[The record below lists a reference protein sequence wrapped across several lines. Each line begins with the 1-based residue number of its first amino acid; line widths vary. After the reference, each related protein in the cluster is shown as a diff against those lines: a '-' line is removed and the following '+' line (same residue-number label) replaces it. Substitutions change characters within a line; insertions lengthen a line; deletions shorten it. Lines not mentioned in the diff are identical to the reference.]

1 MMEMLRFQQRKA
13 GRFLTAFALAYAL
26 ILQLVLP
33 PAMAAAAQW
42 TDAAICLSP
51 VTSNA
56 PDAPLKHHS
65 DGLCQSLCA
74 PLTVG
79 AGPESSFELVVPNH
93 AKRVVFASRGA
104 EAHHVHVWN
113 GVRARGPPASV

>member
-1 MMEMLRFQQRKA
+1 M
-13 GRFLTAFALAYAL
+13 LAYAL

-33 PAMAAAAQW
+33 PAMAAAAQG

-56 PDAPLKHHS
+56 PNAPLKHHG

-74 PLTVG
+74 PLSLGTAPETKSELLVLRHAVRAVFG
-79 AGPESSFELVVPNH
+79 ASSVE
-93 AKRVVFASRGA
+93 KQYS
-104 EAHHVHVWN
+104 HVWD
-113 GVRARGPPASV
+113 GTRARGPPASV

>member
-1 MMEMLRFQQRKA
+1 MKVLRFQQRKA
-13 GRFLTAFALAYAL
+13 GRFLTALALAYAL

-33 PAMAAAAQW
+33 PSMAAAAQW

-51 VTSNA
+51 LTSNG

-65 DGLCQSLCA
+65 DGLCQSHCA
-74 PLTVG
+74 PLTTF
-79 AGPESSFELVVPNH
+79 AGPELSFELVALRH
-93 AKRVVFASRGA
+93 AKRVVFASRSV
-104 EAHHVHVWN
+104 EIQYLHVWN